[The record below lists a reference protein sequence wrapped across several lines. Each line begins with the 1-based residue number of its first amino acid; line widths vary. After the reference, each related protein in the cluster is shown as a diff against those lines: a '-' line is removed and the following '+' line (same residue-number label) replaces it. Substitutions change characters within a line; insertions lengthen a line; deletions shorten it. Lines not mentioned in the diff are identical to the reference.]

1 MTCPKCKSDSA
12 HRSHRRGL
20 FEQIAGLFAFY
31 PYRCRKCEKR
41 FLKSRYTQEAA
52 PPSTVHASTER
63 EIRHT
68 RKSLKVIRRRREL
81 LLYGSCFGLF
91 LAFLYYITR
100 ERGPQSD
107 GN

>member
-1 MTCPKCKSDSA
+1 LTCPKCKTDSA

-20 FEQIAGLFAFY
+20 LENIAGIFAIY
-31 PYRCRKCEKR
+31 PYRCRKCDNR
-41 FLKSRYTQEAA
+41 FLKSKFSQEKL
-52 PPSTVHASTER
+52 PSSPGVASTER
-63 EIRHT
+63 EIRVT
-68 RKSLKVIRRRREL
+68 RNAVKIARRRREI
-81 LLYGSCFGLF
+81 LLYGACFAFF

>member
-20 FEQIAGLFAFY
+20 VEHIAGLFAIY
-31 PYRCRKCEKR
+31 PYRCRKCENR
-41 FLKSRYTQEAA
+41 FLKSKYTQEA
-52 PPSTVHASTER
+52 PPTSSVHASTEK
-63 EIRHT
+63 EIRRT
-68 RKSLKVIRRRREL
+68 RNAVKILRRRREL
-81 LLYGSCFGLF
+81 LLYGGCFGLF
-91 LAFLYYITR
+91 LFFLYYITR